1 MKNPPHRDTELVLA
15 SLEEGETVAVTRD
28 GNHYEHRVFV
38 EVGLDGIVLEDLR
51 GNQETVDIITASRPL
66 KGVPADLEIT

>member
-1 MKNPPHRDTELVLA
+1 MKNPPHRDTERVLA

-28 GNHYEHRVFV
+28 GSNYEHRVFV
-38 EVGLDGIVLEDLR
+38 EVDLDGVVLEDLR